1 MLFQTLGLTPD
12 LVHAA
17 SRCGLHEPTAVQQ
30 AAIQGVLTGRDVWAC
45 APTGSGKTAAYVLP
59 LCQGLRTANDA
70 TGAKRRPSR
79 ITRVLVLVPTR
90 ELALQVATLFQAL
103 APTGTAGP
111 KIVTAFGGVSIN
123 PQLMR
128 LRGGAEVVVATPGRL
143 LDLVAH
149 NALLLAQVST
159 LVLDEADRLLDAGF
173 ADEVDRIVGL
183 LPKSRQTLMFSATT
197 PAALNVRTLALLCEP
212 LRIDLQAP
220 PAAVDNAAP
229 PAIQQ
234 RAVQVEDKRR
244 LQLLRHLIEQGQWS
258 RTLVF
263 VATRYAAVHVADKLC
278 RNGID
283 ARSLHGDLT
292 QGARNQVLSDFKS
305 SQLKV
310 LVTTDVAARGI
321 DIPLLP
327 VVVNFDLP
335 RSANDYTHRI
345 GRTGRAGQSGLAV
358 SFITADTAGA
368 EAHFRLIE
376 KRQGQR
382 VVREQ
387 IEGFEPTCI
396 AAPVDANGGVKG
408 LRRSKKDKL
417 REAKASL

>member
-1 MLFQTLGLTPD
+1 MEQPTD
-12 LVHAA
+12 IQRASMAA
-17 SRCGLHEPTAVQQ
+17 VMAGQ
-30 AAIQGVLTGRDVWAC
+30 DVWAN

-59 LCQGLRTANDA
+59 LVQRLLNENIKAGAPRRTSRA
-70 TGAKRRPSR
+70 TQ
-79 ITRVLVLVPTR
+79 VLVLVPTR
-90 ELALQVATLFQAL
+90 ELAMQVGQLVQAL
-103 APTGTAGP
+103 APIGP
-111 KIVTAFGGVSIN
+111 EGLKLVVAFGGASIN
-123 PQLMR
+123 PQMMR
-128 LRGGAEVVVATPGRL
+128 LRGGAELVVATPGRL
-143 LDLVAH
+143 LDLLAS
-149 NALLLAQVST
+149 NALSLAQLAT

-173 ADEVDRIVGL
+173 ADEVDRILGL
-183 LPKSRQTLMFSATT
+183 LPKSRQTLMFSATA
-197 PAALNVRTLALLCEP
+197 PAALNARAVVLLREP

-220 PAAVDNAAP
+220 PAALDNAAP
-229 PAIQQ
+229 LDVQQ

-244 LQLLRHLIEQGQWS
+244 LQLLRHLIEQGDWS

-335 RSANDYTHRI
+335 RSATDYTHRI

-358 SFITADTAGA
+358 SFITADTAAA

-396 AAPVDANGGVKG
+396 AAPLDANGGVKG
-408 LRRSKKDKL
+408 LRKSKKDKL
-417 REAKASL
+417 REAKAAL

>member
-1 MLFQTLGLTPD
+1 MSFQTLGLMPS
-12 LVHAA
+12 LVDAA
-17 SRCGLHEPTAVQQ
+17 QRCGMKQPTDIQRASMAAVMAGQ
-30 AAIQGVLTGRDVWAC
+30 DVWAN

-59 LCQGLRTANDA
+59 LVQRLLKQNIKAGAPRRSSRT
-70 TGAKRRPSR
+70 TQ
-79 ITRVLVLVPTR
+79 VLVLVPTR
-90 ELALQVATLFQAL
+90 ELAVQVGQLVQAL
-103 APTGTAGP
+103 APTGPEGL
-111 KIVTAFGGVSIN
+111 KLVVVFGGASIN
-123 PQLMR
+123 PQMMR
-128 LRGGAEVVVATPGRL
+128 LRGGAELVVATPGRL
-143 LDLVAH
+143 LDLLASH
-149 NALLLAQVST
+149 ALSLAQLST

-173 ADEVDRIVGL
+173 ADEVDRVLGL
-183 LPKSRQTLMFSATT
+183 LPKSRQTLMFSATA
-197 PAALNVRTLALLCEP
+197 PAALNTRTLALLREP

-220 PAAVDNAAP
+220 PAAVDNAVLA
-229 PAIQQ
+229 AIQQ

-292 QGARNQVLSDFKS
+292 QGARSQVLSDFKS

-335 RSANDYTHRI
+335 RSASDYTHRI

-358 SFITADTAGA
+358 SFITADAAGA

-396 AAPVDANGGVKG
+396 AAPLDANGGVKG
-408 LRRSKKDKL
+408 LRKSKKDKL

>member
-1 MLFQTLGLTPD
+1 MPFHALGLAAD
-12 LVHAA
+12 LVDLA
-17 SRCGLHEPTAVQQ
+17 SRLGLREPTAIQRQ
-30 AAIQGVLTGRDVWAC
+30 AIAPVLAGRDLWAC
-45 APTGSGKTAAYVLP
+45 APTGSGKTAAYALPVLQSALAAKKTCP
-59 LCQGLRTANDA
+59 AQQRSSRTLRT
-70 TGAKRRPSR
+70 
-79 ITRVLVLVPTR
+79 LVLVPTR
-90 ELALQVATLFQAL
+90 ELVEQVATLLQDL
-103 APTGTAGP
+103 VPTDPSGL
-111 KIVTAFGGVSIN
+111 KIVRAYGGVSIN

-143 LDLVAH
+143 LDLIAH
-149 NALLLAQVST
+149 NALTLAQVAT
-159 LVLDEADRLLDAGF
+159 CVLDEADRLLDAGF
-173 ADEVDRIVGL
+173 ADEVDRIVRL
-183 LPKSRQTLMFSATT
+183 LPRARQTLMFSATAT
-197 PAALNVRTLALLCEP
+197 PALNSRALALLNDP
-212 LRIDLQAP
+212 LRINLQTA
-220 PAAVDNAAP
+220 PAAAEDVAP
-229 PAIQQ
+229 HAVQQ
-234 RAVQVEDKRR
+234 RALLVDDKRR
-244 LQLLRHLIEQGQWS
+244 LQLLRRLIQQGAWP

-292 QGARNQVLSDFKS
+292 QGARNKVLFDFKA
-305 SQLKV
+305 SQLQV

-345 GRTGRAGQSGLAV
+345 GRTGRAGQNGLAV
-358 SFITADTAGA
+358 SFISADTAGA

-396 AAPVDANGGVKG
+396 AAAPLDANGGVKG
-408 LRRSKKDKL
+408 LRKSKKDKL
-417 REAKASL
+417 REAKA